1 MADYIVDEYGN
12 AWDPNSKKSLP
23 VPYTANTNINVAPQY
38 NKDPR
43 LERPAFLN
51 NQREGLWGQQQEF
64 VGPKA
69 TKMQLAAN
77 SLKNSPFAKGAGL
90 GGGIAMLN
98 SDDPTDWATAAIS
111 TGIGNKV
118 LDMASNAI
126 GKTKY
131 GKAIKNGGK
140 IVKNLAGKLPG
151 AAAVS
156 TAGRFVNPVIA
167 GGTGVYLL
175 NKSYDAKQ
183 DIDAGKDN
191 AFVGNMRKTLAPI
204 YAIDNWLRSDDKK
217 GFQGYLD
224 AVKEEYNQGIEEAK
238 RATPDIKAQIAQ
250 EEAKRAAEQQPAHQ
264 TVPQNAPWE
273 QQRAAQAQAMAQ
285 SVKDNPDN
293 PYAWDAAPGFG
304 AVRGSDGQMKYV
316 VPNEPYNPDKAYE
329 QAMRDQAYQ
338 YYMDAISMAGS
349 PFATPERRASE
360 LARANS
366 LAQAFGLGLNPD
378 VAAMGGGGG
387 LRAGQLSAEAKN
399 AQALLLKGEEN
410 KREQDA
416 DIRKRNFEAF
426 KDEPAK
432 GLKVANMVD
441 AQKNYAGINPLSA
454 DDMRK
459 QRVEDQVLSELS
471 QQLVNIGA
479 DGATPK
485 DIYKR
490 TPGLDPIFGIN
501 FGDLWNAINPI
512 DRFDIDPNYYVKSNG
527 KEYELDDTQFSKG
540 ARKYA
545 DSVSQNA
552 LEQESL
558 NKQYAEY
565 RAKGG
570 NLPFQTWLQ
579 QFRNGK

>member
-1 MADYIVDEYGN
+1 MARESMTDAEFKKHEAARKARQGLNQDNQRFSPAFKGGMVGGLYG
-12 AWDPNSKKSLP
+12 AMSADSPQEFI
-23 VPYTANTNINVAPQY
+23 ANTAVGAAGGKVAEALT
-38 NKDPR
+38 NKYEPVKK
-43 LERPAFLN
+43 LVNKGSQFIASH
-51 NQREGLWGQQQEF
+51 
-64 VGPKA
+64 PKVAMA
-69 TKMQLAAN
+69 TRA
-77 SLKNSPFAKGAGL
+77 
-90 GGGIAMLN
+90 IA
-98 SDDPTDWATAAIS
+98 PIAATAAAADQWR
-111 TGIGNKV
+111 GNY
-118 LDMASNAI
+118 NA
-126 GKTKY
+126 
-131 GKAIKNGGK
+131 
-140 IVKNLAGKLPG
+140 V
-151 AAAVS
+151 
-156 TAGRFVNPVIA
+156 
-167 GGTGVYLL
+167 
-175 NKSYDAKQ
+175 Q
-183 DIDAGKDN
+183 DIQNNKAN
-191 AFVGNMRKTLAPI
+191 ARTGYARQILSPI
-204 YAIDNWLRSDDKK
+204 YGLDNFLRSDDKK
-217 GFQGYLD
+217 GLGGYWD
-224 AVKEEYNQGIEEAK
+224 AVKEEFNQGADEVA
-238 RATPDIKAQIAQ
+238 RANPDIKAQIAQ
-250 EEAKRAAEQQPAHQ
+250 EEAKRATEQQNTHQ
-264 TVPQNAPWE
+264 TVPQNASWE

-304 AVRGSDGQMKYV
+304 AVRGSNGEMKYV

-399 AQALLLKGEEN
+399 AQALYLKGEEN

-441 AQKNYAGINPLSA
+441 AQKNYAGVNPLSA

-501 FGDLWNAINPI
+501 FGDLWNSANPI

-540 ARKYA
+540 AREYA
-545 DSVSQNA
+545 NEVAQKA
-552 LEQESL
+552 LNQESL

-565 RAKGG
+565 QAKGG

-579 QFRNGK
+579 QFYMGN

>member
-23 VPYTANTNINVAPQY
+23 VPYVANTNINVAPQY

-111 TGIGNKV
+111 TGVGNKV

-204 YAIDNWLRSDDKK
+204 YGFDNFLRSDDKK

-238 RATPDIKAQIAQ
+238 RADVKAQIAQ
-250 EEAKRAAEQQPAHQ
+250 EEAKRAAEQQPTRQA
-264 TVPQNAPWE
+264 VPKNASWE

-304 AVRGSDGQMKYV
+304 AVRGSNGEMKYV

-366 LAQAFGLGLNPD
+366 LAQAFGLGLSPD

-387 LRAGQLSAEAKN
+387 LRAGQLSTEAKN
-399 AQALLLKGEEN
+399 AQALYLKGEEN
-410 KREQDA
+410 KRNQNADVRKHIMDQAGDNPEIGLRAVTAFDA
-416 DIRKRNFEAF
+416 
-426 KDEPAK
+426 
-432 GLKVANMVD
+432 AN
-441 AQKNYAGINPLSA
+441 NYDNINPL
-454 DDMRK
+454 DEGQMQRK
-459 QRVEDQVLSELS
+459 RGEQMSEGELNLMM
-471 QQLVNIGA
+471 QQMGA
-479 DGATPK
+479 NGGK
-485 DIYKR
+485 VSGIYKKN
-490 TPGLDPIFGIN
+490 PWGGI
-501 FGDLWNAINPI
+501 GETWNTWAP
-512 DRFDIDPNYYVKSNG
+512 FDWMMIDPNYYVESNG
-527 KEYELDDTQFSKG
+527 KQYEFDDSKFSAGAKFRADLAARRNLD
-540 ARKYA
+540 
-545 DSVSQNA
+545 
-552 LEQESL
+552 QESL

-565 RAKGG
+565 RANGG

-579 QFRNGK
+579 QFYMGN